1 MSATVHEF
9 PHKHLL
15 TVDEY
20 LRMGAAGIFK
30 EEARIELIE
39 GEIIDMAPI
48 GTWHASIVN
57 RLAEKLIVRLQGVAN
72 VSIQAPVVLYPHS
85 MPQPDLA
92 VVRKRADAYV
102 SAHPAPADI
111 HLLIEVA
118 DSTLAFDREV
128 KLPLYAR
135 LGIPETW
142 LIDIPNRQC
151 LRFSDPLPSGYR
163 QQATL
168 TGLGQVALPGM
179 SNIWID
185 LSDLFPAHES

>member
-1 MSATVHEF
+1 MAITVHEF

-48 GTWHASIVN
+48 GTWHASIVMQLTK
-57 RLAEKLIVRLQGVAN
+57 RLIDAVGDRAFVTTL
-72 VSIQAPVVLYPHS
+72 SPVVLNAYS
-85 MPQPDLA
+85 APQPDLA
-92 VVRKRADAYV
+92 VVHKRADAYV
-102 SAHPAPADI
+102 NAHPAPVDI

-118 DSTLAFDREV
+118 DSTLAFDRDV

-135 LGIPETW
+135 LGIPEAW

-151 LRFSDPLPSGYR
+151 LRFSDPSPSGYR
-163 QQATL
+163 HQATL

-179 SNIWID
+179 DNTWID
-185 LSDLFPAHES
+185 LSDLFPTHES

>member
-1 MSATVHEF
+1 MAATVHEF

-30 EEARIELIE
+30 EDARIELIE

-48 GTWHASIVN
+48 GTWHASIVMQ
-57 RLAEKLIVRLQGVAN
+57 LMEKLIRAVGEDAFVTCQ
-72 VSIQAPVVLYPHS
+72 SPVVLDRHS
-85 MPQPDLA
+85 APQPDLA
-92 VVRKRADAYV
+92 VVHRRSDYYRA
-102 SAHPAPADI
+102 AHPAPADI
-111 HLLIEVA
+111 FLLIEVA
-118 DSTLAFDREV
+118 DSTLAFDRDV

-135 LGIPETW
+135 LGIAETW

-151 LRFSDPLPSGYR
+151 LRYSEPSPAGYV

-168 TGLGQVALPGM
+168 TGPGQVALPGLT
-179 SNIWID
+179 NTWID
-185 LSDLFPAHES
+185 LSDLFPDA